1 MRVDFS
7 KCEAQ
12 SLAFDALQPGNT
24 VCLAFG
30 RGVGKSTVQRLFWYI
45 QIATAQAEGRA
56 VRIVCL
62 MPTLKQ
68 ANRSHLPYFSELARN
83 GEWGFLGALV
93 NKTTMKASFPGGS
106 WIQWVSAENANDN
119 RGIRCDYVSIDE
131 ADDIDVEIYNGI
143 VLPWLSEPHSLK
155 IRVIGGTPRR
165 GRFGL
170 LWKAF
175 KELPKKYPGKCF
187 SFHATAY
194 DAPLLVD
201 PAIVEEAKET
211 TPPATFAREWLCD
224 FDSAEGLV
232 YPMFKEELHVRTP
245 PKEFDEILIGVDHGF
260 EHPAVFLVLG
270 VVGYGRD
277 AVVYVIHEYCQSYK
291 TQDELADMALV
302 IHKAYPTARWFAD
315 SSGAQDI
322 EAYKRKVNKQIMAAT
337 HKVEDGVSTVA
348 TMLSPRLDGSGK
360 KVPRLFVDPSCVCL
374 IAEMGKYRRKR
385 DPQNKE
391 RILDAIE
398 KRDDDCQD
406 SLRYPIYHVFAGV
419 YSTKNVIE
427 DHNTDDADE
436 YEYA

>member
-1 MRVDFS
+1 
-7 KCEAQ
+7 
-12 SLAFDALQPGNT
+12 
-24 VCLAFG
+24 
-30 RGVGKSTVQRLFWYI
+30 
-45 QIATAQAEGRA
+45 
-56 VRIVCL
+56 
-62 MPTLKQ
+62 
-68 ANRSHLPYFSELARN
+68 
-83 GEWGFLGALV
+83 
-93 NKTTMKASFPGGS
+93 MKASFPGGS

-119 RGIRCDYVSIDE
+119 RGLRCDYVSVDE
-131 ADDIDVEIYNGI
+131 ADDIDLEIFYGI

-155 IRVIGGTPRR
+155 ITVIGGTPRR

-170 LWKAF
+170 LYQAF
-175 KELPKKYPGKCF
+175 KKFPDENGAVDPA
-187 SFHATAY
+187 SHAFHATAY

-201 PAIVEEAKET
+201 PRIVAKAKAI
-211 TPPATFAREWLCD
+211 TPAATFAREWLCD

-245 PKEFDEILIGVDHGF
+245 PKEFDEILIGVDHGY

-348 TMLSPRLDGSGK
+348 TMLSPRLDGSGR

-427 DHNTDDADE
+427 DHNTDADDE